1 MLFSSFIQ
9 ISSEL
14 MELSQTKSGVF
25 GVLVEHCCHTWMPT
39 DKGSST
45 MAEDV
50 FSSVFSHINVLA
62 EACVHG
68 PVFRRDLR

>member
-1 MLFSSFIQ
+1 MLFLSFIQ

-25 GVLVEHCCHTWMPT
+25 GVLLEHCCRTWMPT
-39 DKGSST
+39 DGGGSD

-50 FSSVFSHINVLA
+50 FSSVFSHINILA

-68 PVFRRDLR
+68 PVFRRDQR

>member
-1 MLFSSFIQ
+1 
-9 ISSEL
+9 

-25 GVLVEHCCHTWMPT
+25 GVLLEHCCRTWMPT
-39 DKGSST
+39 DGGGSD

-50 FSSVFSHINVLA
+50 FSSVFSHINILA

-68 PVFRRDLR
+68 PVFRRDQR